1 MIKVKNLVNDK
12 GTTLANQFIIVTNG
26 KTYFQSYETP
36 IAKKM
41 NNGKVIL
48 STDWDYSNTTRKAL
62 YTFLRNFCYF
72 NVYCK
77 KELEILIGSGIIK
90 VRKTI

>member
-1 MIKVKNLVNDK
+1 MVKVQNLVNDK
-12 GTTLANQFIIVTNG
+12 GTTLANQFVIVANG
-26 KTYFQSYETP
+26 KTYFQSYETT

-48 STDWDYSNTTRKAL
+48 STDWGYSATTRKAL
-62 YTFLRNFCYF
+62 YTFLRKKCYID
-72 NVYCK
+72 VYCK
-77 KELEILIGSGIIK
+77 KDLKKLIEDGTIK